1 MVKIKN
7 GFKEFKGKRHN
18 NIFAGIFNPETG
30 KTIYAIQNQSD
41 KDIEN
46 YIFYLI
52 QKSGF
57 TINFNFIKQLF
68 KISYKK
74 DSEIYRFLK
83 DINSESQFL
92 KLIFNLKKNN
102 KEDKII

>member
-46 YIFYLI
+46 YILYLI

-57 TINFNFIKQLF
+57 TISFNFIKKLF
-68 KISYKK
+68 KMSYKK
-74 DSEIYRFLK
+74 DSEIYKFLK
-83 DINSESQFL
+83 DIDSESQFL
-92 KLIFNLKKNN
+92 KLIFSLKNIN
-102 KEDKII
+102 KEEKII